1 MVEGIPVPGSLFDL
15 LMILAIFGS
24 LYGRE
29 WGRAAIEWWRAR
41 QTKQL
46 EDQSSEQAWHLE
58 MAREAH
64 KRADHMT
71 TLYIKHI
78 ERELAEAKKSKA
90 LLQDKLH
97 QTRKLLES
105 RGLEEVSDDLHLA
118 DVAPSK
124 QAKEDP

>member
-58 MAREAH
+58 MARGIGAG
-64 KRADHMT
+64 T
-71 TLYIKHI
+71 
-78 ERELAEAKKSKA
+78 
-90 LLQDKLH
+90 
-97 QTRKLLES
+97 
-105 RGLEEVSDDLHLA
+105 
-118 DVAPSK
+118 
-124 QAKEDP
+124 